1 MPVGLS
7 SSYAVQ
13 FATHLNARV
22 CPTAVGTLG
31 HVSGVTDTR
40 FSGLGDRILT
50 ASMEDGTARIY
61 SWGPRFSSVKH
72 VVLKVR
78 CV

>member
-1 MPVGLS
+1 MY
-7 SSYAVQ
+7 SYAAIDACVRRGDV
-13 FATHLNARV
+13 A
-22 CPTAVGTLG
+22 G

-61 SWGPRFSSVKH
+61 SWGPRFSNVKH
-72 VVLKVR
+72 VVLKVSDAHAADVV
-78 CV
+78 C